1 VLENGFTVLFECIL
15 NAFSVSDFVG
25 GSGAGQVGGLAE
37 QE

>member
-1 VLENGFTVLFECIL
+1 LKTVFIVLFECIL